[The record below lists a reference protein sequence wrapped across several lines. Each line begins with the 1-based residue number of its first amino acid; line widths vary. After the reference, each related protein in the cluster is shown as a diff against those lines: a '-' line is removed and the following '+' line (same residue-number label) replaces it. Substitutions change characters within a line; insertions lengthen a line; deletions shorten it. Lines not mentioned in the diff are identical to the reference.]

1 MLCCACCVCSASRVW
16 PFATPWTLA
25 HQDLCPLDSPCNTRV
40 ACHAFCQGFF
50 PTQGLNPGLQHCK
63 RILYHLSHQ
72 GSPEYWSGYPIL
84 GDLPD
89 PGIQLGP
96 PALQVDSSPAE
107 LFGKPLRSS
116 NHLLLVGNLW
126 EGAIET

>member
-1 MLCCACCVCSASRVW
+1 M
-16 PFATPWTLA
+16 
-25 HQDLCPLDSPCNTRV
+25 
-40 ACHAFCQGFF
+40 ACHAFWLGFF

-72 GSPEYWSGYPIL
+72 ENPEYWSGQLIL

-96 PALQVDSSPAE
+96 PALQVDSLPAE
-107 LFGKPLRSS
+107 LLGKPLMSY
-116 NHLLLVGNLW
+116 NHLLLVGNL
-126 EGAIET
+126 